1 MSHTLAFALITKNKS
16 RRIVRELMAGGRVL
30 KIYDEYPAGNQLLTR
45 AEGFE
50 PEFSTRKALEV
61 GTGRWH
67 CIHGIVA
74 HRSPPGPAMCPRD
87 NWWRELMLQAGAS
100 CNSTT
105 GISRASR
112 ASDSECL
119 QARCASPS
127 RARRRTDR
135 RNSWLSKKIAS
146 SAFQN
151 SKDTTGTDN
160 PTASPQV
167 PKSNLCHPQLKL
179 DFPQQQP
186 RHQTPAHPRF

>member
-1 MSHTLAFALITKNKS
+1 
-16 RRIVRELMAGGRVL
+16 
-30 KIYDEYPAGNQLLTR
+30 LTR

-67 CIHGIVA
+67 CIHDIVA
-74 HRSPPGPAMCPRD
+74 HRSPSGPAMCPPE
-87 NWWRELMLQAGAS
+87 NWWRALMLQAGAS

-119 QARCASPS
+119 KARCASPS

-135 RNSWLSKKIAS
+135 RNSWLSKKSPPPAS
-146 SAFQN
+146 HN
-151 SKDTTGTDN
+151 PRDTTSTDN
-160 PTASPQV
+160 HTASPHV
-167 PKSNLCHPQLKL
+167 PKSNICHPQLKL
-179 DFPQQQP
+179 YFQQQQP